1 MIKFFL
7 LFVLMIFGIV
17 FLLGGLTVFKV
28 LRRIQD
34 IKQQFNNAG
43 RHGQQSHRK
52 TNGNNAYGNNAY
64 GNNAYDNSSYNA
76 EGISD
81 SRSHAD
87 RNKKIIPKDEGEYV
101 DFVEEK

>member
-43 RHGQQSHRK
+43 RQGQQRHRK
-52 TNGNNAYGNNAY
+52 TNGNNAYGNNT
-64 GNNAYDNSSYNA
+64 YDNSSYNA

>member
-1 MIKFFL
+1 
-7 LFVLMIFGIV
+7 MIFGIV

-43 RHGQQSHRK
+43 RQGQQRHRK
-52 TNGNNAYGNNAY
+52 TNGNNAY

-87 RNKKIIPKDEGEYV
+87 RNKKNIPKDEGEYV

>member
-1 MIKFFL
+1 
-7 LFVLMIFGIV
+7 MIFVIV

-28 LRRIQD
+28 LRRLQD

-43 RHGQQSHRK
+43 RQGQQGHRK
-52 TNGNNAYGNNAY
+52 ANGNNANNSYGNNAY
-64 GNNAYDNSSYNA
+64 GNSSYNA

-101 DFVEEK
+101 DFIEEK

>member
-1 MIKFFL
+1 
-7 LFVLMIFGIV
+7 MIFVIV

-28 LRRIQD
+28 LRRLQD

-43 RHGQQSHRK
+43 RQGQQGHRK
-52 TNGNNAYGNNAY
+52 ANGNNANSSY

-76 EGISD
+76 EGVSD

-101 DFVEEK
+101 DFIEEK

>member
-1 MIKFFL
+1 MIKLFL

-43 RHGQQSHRK
+43 RQGQQRHRK
-52 TNGNNAYGNNAY
+52 TNGNNAY

>member
-7 LFVLMIFGIV
+7 LFVLMIFVIV

-43 RHGQQSHRK
+43 RHGQQGHRK
-52 TNGNNAYGNNAY
+52 TNGNNAYGK
-64 GNNAYDNSSYNA
+64 NAYDNSSYNA

>member
-1 MIKFFL
+1 
-7 LFVLMIFGIV
+7 MIFVIV

-43 RHGQQSHRK
+43 RQGQQGHRK
-52 TNGNNAYGNNAY
+52 ANGNNANSSYGNNAY
-64 GNNAYDNSSYNA
+64 GNSTYNA

>member
-1 MIKFFL
+1 
-7 LFVLMIFGIV
+7 MIFVIV

-43 RHGQQSHRK
+43 RQGQQGHRK
-52 TNGNNAYGNNAY
+52 AN

>member
-1 MIKFFL
+1 
-7 LFVLMIFGIV
+7 MIFGIV

-43 RHGQQSHRK
+43 RHGQQGHRK
-52 TNGNNAYGNNAY
+52 TNGNNAYGNNTY
-64 GNNAYDNSSYNA
+64 DNNAYDNSSYNA
-76 EGISD
+76 EGIRD

>member
-1 MIKFFL
+1 M
-7 LFVLMIFGIV
+7 FVLTIFGIV

-43 RHGQQSHRK
+43 RQGQQRHRK
-52 TNGNNAYGNNAY
+52 TNGNNAY

>member
-43 RHGQQSHRK
+43 RHGKQGHRK
-52 TNGNNAYGNNAY
+52 TN

>member
-1 MIKFFL
+1 
-7 LFVLMIFGIV
+7 MIFGIV

-43 RHGQQSHRK
+43 KQGQQGHRK
-52 TNGNNAYGNNAY
+52 ANGNNANSSYGNNAY
-64 GNNAYDNSSYNA
+64 GNSSYNA
-76 EGISD
+76 EGVSD

>member
-1 MIKFFL
+1 M
-7 LFVLMIFGIV
+7 LMIFGIV

-43 RHGQQSHRK
+43 RQGQQGHRK
-52 TNGNNAYGNNAY
+52 ANGNNANSSY

>member
-1 MIKFFL
+1 
-7 LFVLMIFGIV
+7 MIFGIV

-28 LRRIQD
+28 LRRIQN

-43 RHGQQSHRK
+43 RQGQQGHRK
-52 TNGNNAYGNNAY
+52 ANGNNANSSYGNNTY
-64 GNNAYDNSSYNA
+64 GNSSYNA

>member
-1 MIKFFL
+1 
-7 LFVLMIFGIV
+7 MIFVIV

-43 RHGQQSHRK
+43 RQGQQGHRK
-52 TNGNNAYGNNAY
+52 ANGNNDNTSYG
-64 GNNAYDNSSYNA
+64 NSSYNA
-76 EGISD
+76 EGVSD

>member
-1 MIKFFL
+1 
-7 LFVLMIFGIV
+7 MIFGIV

-43 RHGQQSHRK
+43 RQGQQGHRK
-52 TNGNNAYGNNAY
+52 ANGNNAYGSYGNNAY
-64 GNNAYDNSSYNA
+64 GNSSYNA
-76 EGISD
+76 EGVSD

-87 RNKKIIPKDEGEYV
+87 RNKKIIPKDEGEYI

>member
-1 MIKFFL
+1 
-7 LFVLMIFGIV
+7 MIFGIV

-43 RHGQQSHRK
+43 RHGQQGHRK

-64 GNNAYDNSSYNA
+64 GNNAYDNNAYDNNAYDNSSYNA

>member
-1 MIKFFL
+1 
-7 LFVLMIFGIV
+7 MIFVIV

-28 LRRIQD
+28 LRRLQD

-43 RHGQQSHRK
+43 RQGQQGHRK
-52 TNGNNAYGNNAY
+52 ANGNNANSSYGNNAY
-64 GNNAYDNSSYNA
+64 GNSSYNA

-87 RNKKIIPKDEGEYV
+87 RNKKIIPNDEGEYV

>member
-1 MIKFFL
+1 
-7 LFVLMIFGIV
+7 MIFGIV

-34 IKQQFNNAG
+34 IKHQFNNAG
-43 RHGQQSHRK
+43 RQGQQGHRK
-52 TNGNNAYGNNAY
+52 ANGNNANSSYGNNAY
-64 GNNAYDNSSYNA
+64 GNSSYNA
-76 EGISD
+76 EGVSD

>member
-1 MIKFFL
+1 
-7 LFVLMIFGIV
+7 MIFVIV

-43 RHGQQSHRK
+43 RQGQQRHRK
-52 TNGNNAYGNNAY
+52 TNGNNAYGNS
-64 GNNAYDNSSYNA
+64 AYDNSSYNA

>member
-28 LRRIQD
+28 LKRIQD

-43 RHGQQSHRK
+43 RQGQQRHRK
-52 TNGNNAYGNNAY
+52 TNGNNAY

>member
-1 MIKFFL
+1 
-7 LFVLMIFGIV
+7 MIFGIV

-43 RHGQQSHRK
+43 RQGKQGHRK
-52 TNGNNAYGNNAY
+52 ANGNNANSSYGNNAY
-64 GNNAYDNSSYNA
+64 GNSSYNA
-76 EGISD
+76 EGVSD

>member
-1 MIKFFL
+1 
-7 LFVLMIFGIV
+7 MIFGIV
-17 FLLGGLTVFKV
+17 FLLGGMTVFKV

-43 RHGQQSHRK
+43 RQGQQRHRK
-52 TNGNNAYGNNAY
+52 TN

>member
-28 LRRIQD
+28 LKRIQD

-43 RHGQQSHRK
+43 RQGQQRHRK

-64 GNNAYDNSSYNA
+64 GNSSYNA

>member
-1 MIKFFL
+1 
-7 LFVLMIFGIV
+7 MIFGIV

-43 RHGQQSHRK
+43 RQGQQRHRK
-52 TNGNNAYGNNAY
+52 TN

>member
-1 MIKFFL
+1 
-7 LFVLMIFGIV
+7 MIFGIV

-43 RHGQQSHRK
+43 RQGQQDHRK
-52 TNGNNAYGNNAY
+52 TYGNNAY

>member
-1 MIKFFL
+1 
-7 LFVLMIFGIV
+7 MIFGIV

-43 RHGQQSHRK
+43 RQGQQGHRK
-52 TNGNNAYGNNAY
+52 ANGNNTNSSYGNNAY
-64 GNNAYDNSSYNA
+64 GNSSYNA

-101 DFVEEK
+101 DFIEEK

>member
-7 LFVLMIFGIV
+7 LFVLMNFGIV
-17 FLLGGLTVFKV
+17 FLLGGLTVFQV

-43 RHGQQSHRK
+43 RQGQQRHRK
-52 TNGNNAYGNNAY
+52 TNGNNAY

>member
-1 MIKFFL
+1 
-7 LFVLMIFGIV
+7 MIFVIV

-28 LRRIQD
+28 LRRLQD

-43 RHGQQSHRK
+43 RQGQQGHRK
-52 TNGNNAYGNNAY
+52 ANGNNANSSYGNNAY
-64 GNNAYDNSSYNA
+64 GNSSYNA

-101 DFVEEK
+101 DFIEEK

>member
-1 MIKFFL
+1 
-7 LFVLMIFGIV
+7 MIFGIV

-43 RHGQQSHRK
+43 RHGQQGHRK

-64 GNNAYDNSSYNA
+64 GNNAYGKNAYDNSSYNA

>member
-1 MIKFFL
+1 
-7 LFVLMIFGIV
+7 MIFVIV

-43 RHGQQSHRK
+43 RQGQQGHRK
-52 TNGNNAYGNNAY
+52 ANGNNANSSY

-76 EGISD
+76 EGVSD

>member
-1 MIKFFL
+1 M
-7 LFVLMIFGIV
+7 
-17 FLLGGLTVFKV
+17 
-28 LRRIQD
+28 RRIQD

-43 RHGQQSHRK
+43 RHGQQGHRK
-52 TNGNNAYGNNAY
+52 TNGNNANSSYGNNAY
-64 GNNAYDNSSYNA
+64 GNSSYNA
-76 EGISD
+76 EGVSD

>member
-1 MIKFFL
+1 
-7 LFVLMIFGIV
+7 MIFGIV

-43 RHGQQSHRK
+43 RQGQQHHRK
-52 TNGNNAYGNNAY
+52 TNGNNAYGNS
-64 GNNAYDNSSYNA
+64 AYDNSSYNA

>member
-1 MIKFFL
+1 
-7 LFVLMIFGIV
+7 MIFGIV

-34 IKQQFNNAG
+34 IKQQFNNSG
-43 RHGQQSHRK
+43 RQGQQRHRK

-64 GNNAYDNSSYNA
+64 GNNAYGNSSYNA
-76 EGISD
+76 EGVSD

>member
-1 MIKFFL
+1 
-7 LFVLMIFGIV
+7 MIFVIV

-28 LRRIQD
+28 LRRLQD

-43 RHGQQSHRK
+43 RQGQQGHRK
-52 TNGNNAYGNNAY
+52 ANGNNANSSYSNNAY
-64 GNNAYDNSSYNA
+64 GNSSYNA
-76 EGISD
+76 EGVSD

>member
-1 MIKFFL
+1 M
-7 LFVLMIFGIV
+7 LMIFGIV

-43 RHGQQSHRK
+43 RQGRQGHRK
-52 TNGNNAYGNNAY
+52 TN